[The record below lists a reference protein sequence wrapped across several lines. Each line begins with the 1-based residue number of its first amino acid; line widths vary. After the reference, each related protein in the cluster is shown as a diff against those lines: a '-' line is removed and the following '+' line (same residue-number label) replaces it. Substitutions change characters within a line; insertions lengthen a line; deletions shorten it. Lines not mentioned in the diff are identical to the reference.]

1 MIKRFAIIAVA
12 VGAAL
17 GMSAPGESVAG
28 DFPSKPITMT
38 VTFKAGGAADIAGRL
53 AAAAAEKELGQPISA
68 VNKLGGGGSIG
79 FDYVGNQAPDGY
91 NIGWL
96 SASILT
102 TTLLGNLPYAYDH
115 FDYVCGVTFD
125 ATAIVV
131 RADAPWKT
139 LPEFIAAAK
148 AEPKKIKVG
157 HAGSGSFTYMTAAA
171 LMSEQGADVTFV
183 PVGARRLPSL
193 LSGEV
198 DAISVHPPEVVPSM
212 RDGKVRL
219 LAISSPKR
227 VDAYPDVPTFG
238 EIGMEIGFYQFR
250 GIFVPKGTP
259 EPVKAR
265 LSEAF
270 KAAENDQKLKEAAKN
285 RGFGINYIGLEE
297 FPDYVAN
304 QNALLKKVVDKLKKA
319 AN

>member
-1 MIKRFAIIAVA
+1 MCKRFATIAFA
-12 VGAAL
+12 GGAAL
-17 GMSAPGESVAG
+17 WISAAG
-28 DFPSKPITMT
+28 LAADDSYPSKPITMT
-38 VTFKAGGAADIAGRL
+38 ITFTAGGAADIAGRL
-53 AAAAAEKELGQPISA
+53 AAAAAEKELGQPIST

-125 ATAIVV
+125 ATALVV
-131 RADAPWKT
+131 RADAPWKS
-139 LPEFIAAAK
+139 LPEFIEAAK
-148 AEPKKIKVG
+148 ADPKKIKIG

-171 LMSEQGADVTFV
+171 LMSQQGAEVTYV
-183 PVGARRLPSL
+183 PVAARRVASL
-193 LSGEV
+193 LGGEI
-198 DAISVHPPEVVPSM
+198 DAISVHPPEVIPSM

-238 EIGMEIGFYQFR
+238 ELGMEVGFYQFR

-259 EPVKAR
+259 EPIKTKLA
-265 LSEAF
+265 EAF
-270 KAAENDQKLKEAAKN
+270 KAAENDPKLMQAAKD
-285 RGFGINYIGLEE
+285 RGFGINYIGIDE
-297 FPDYVAN
+297 FPDYVAK
-304 QNALLKKVVDKLKKA
+304 QNDLLKQVVDELKKA